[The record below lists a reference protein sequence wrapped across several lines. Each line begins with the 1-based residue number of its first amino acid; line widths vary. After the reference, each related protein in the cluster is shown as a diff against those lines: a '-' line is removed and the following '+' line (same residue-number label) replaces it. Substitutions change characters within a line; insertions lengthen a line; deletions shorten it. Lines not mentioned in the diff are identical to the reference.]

1 MKLFDVYPLYNIQE
15 IINSLSPCFSRCIR
29 HLLVLTT
36 CFKSI
41 FLSTMCTM
49 VNAITGSTGAG
60 VKPGATSHFSWR
72 NNNMSVYKAFEYRV
86 ESRPG
91 TG

>member
-1 MKLFDVYPLYNIQE
+1 MKASNVESYGFFQIEHQVHVMNSLSAGAFISKLSIQE

-41 FLSTMCTM
+41 FLSTMCT
-49 VNAITGSTGAG
+49 
-60 VKPGATSHFSWR
+60 K
-72 NNNMSVYKAFEYRV
+72 
-86 ESRPG
+86 ESFA
-91 TG
+91 